1 MARRKQLPEYE
12 AKRDFEVTPEPAP
25 GPAARGATAPS
36 FVVHKHDATRLHY
49 DLRLEMEGA
58 LASWSVPKGPSY
70 DPGVRRLA
78 VQTEDHPLEYGGF
91 EGRIPD
97 GEYGAGDSLLWDRGT
112 WDTVPPGEAAAM
124 RTKGHLH
131 FRLDGEKLHGE
142 WHLIRTTGPRG
153 ERGAMGPDGAQGTR
167 SQWLLFKAKDGTE
180 DAKLDVV
187 SARPESVVSGRV
199 ITRGPERKKDLRAP
213 RPPPEKLLEGLLPP
227 MLATLIDA
235 PPPHEED
242 YLAEVKI
249 DGYRALCAVS
259 AGRVAMTTRNGLDL
273 TGRFPPVAAA
283 LGRLVVGDAVIDG
296 EIAALDA
303 KGVPRFELLQQGSDE
318 AVLFAFDL
326 LRLDG
331 QDLRARPLGERR
343 DLLRSL
349 LSNNAGGLRL
359 TEELPPPFAAALEV
373 AGKRG
378 LEGLVLKLRDGPYQA
393 GRSRA
398 WLKLKVLKS
407 QELAV
412 VGYLPGEGNAAG
424 GIGALLLGVV
434 AKGALT
440 FAGKVG
446 TGFSAKLRA
455 GLRRE
460 LEKDAAPGPR
470 VESAPRL
477 RGARWVEPRLVAQ
490 VRFTEWTADGKLRH
504 PSFQGL
510 RTDKTPLECVREEPE
525 APAPPAA
532 RPKIAA
538 RIKVA
543 ASTEVAAGAGAAR
556 APDPAEV
563 ALTHPERVLYP
574 RDGLTKQDLADYY
587 AAVSEPLLRALA
599 GRPLALVHW
608 NEGLDG
614 PNWFQQDVREG
625 RGHPAP
631 WLTVLETQTAARRG
645 KPGRS
650 IGHLVADSPAALRWL
665 AQRSVLELH
674 LWHSRAGTLSTPDW
688 VVFDL
693 DPAEGQDIGQAVE
706 VALLLHGMF
715 ERLGLPSLPKTTGK
729 RGLHVL
735 VPLAQGHTYA
745 DAESFALRVAETVE
759 RQVPE
764 VTTERSRAKR
774 KGRLYLD
781 CLQNGQGKT
790 IVAPY
795 SPRGIDGAPVST
807 PLRWSEVKRGLD
819 PRRFTLRTL
828 PARLA
833 EVGDLFAPALADGV
847 RLPRFR

>member
-1 MARRKQLPEYE
+1 MARRRRLPEYE
-12 AKRDFEVTPEPAP
+12 AKRDFSVTPEPAP
-25 GPAARGATAPS
+25 GAVAKAAPAPT

-49 DLRLEMEGA
+49 DLRLEIDGA

-97 GEYGAGDSLLWDRGT
+97 GEYGAGDSLIWDRGT
-112 WDTVPPGEAAAM
+112 WDTVPPGKAAEM
-124 RTKGHLH
+124 RKKGHLH
-131 FRLDGEKLHGE
+131 FRLDGEKLRGE

-153 ERGAMGPDGAQGTR
+153 ERSAMGPEGAQGTK
-167 SQWLLFKAKDGTE
+167 SQWLLFKAKDGKE
-180 DAKLDVV
+180 DPKYDVV

-199 ITRGPERKKDLRAP
+199 VTRGPERQKDLRAL
-213 RPPPEKLLEGLLPP
+213 RPPPAKLLEGLLPP
-227 MLATLIDA
+227 MLATLTSE
-235 PPPHEED
+235 PPPDEEA
-242 YLAEVKI
+242 YQAEVKI

-259 AGRVAMTTRNGLDL
+259 AGRVAMVTRNGLDL
-273 TGRFPPVAAA
+273 KRRFPAVAAA

-296 EIAALDA
+296 EIAVLDA
-303 KGVPRFELLQQGSDE
+303 KGAPRFELLQQGADE

-331 QDLRARPLGERR
+331 QDLRARPLRERR
-343 DLLRSL
+343 DLLASL
-349 LSNNAGGLRL
+349 LSNNAGDLRL
-359 TEELPPPFAAALEV
+359 TEEMPPPFAAALEA

-378 LEGLVLKLRDGPYQA
+378 FEGLVLKLRDAPYQA

-398 WLKLKVLKS
+398 WLKLKVLRS

-412 VGYLPGEGNAAG
+412 VGFLPGEGKASG
-424 GIGALLLGVV
+424 GVGALLLGV
-434 AKGALT
+434 ASGGALT

-446 TGFSAKLRA
+446 TGFSTRQRA
-455 GLRRE
+455 ELQRE
-460 LEKDAAPGPR
+460 LERDIVPAPR
-470 VESAPRL
+470 VRDAPRL

-510 RTDKTPLECVREEPE
+510 RADKTPLECVREEPE
-525 APAPPAA
+525 PP
-532 RPKIAA
+532 PEPSPPDTE
-538 RIKVA
+538 
-543 ASTEVAAGAGAAR
+543 ASRRSPQRGRSAR
-556 APDPAEV
+556 APDPSDV

-574 RDGLTKQDLADYY
+574 RDGITKQDLAAYY

-608 NEGLDG
+608 NEGLDR
-614 PNWFQQDVREG
+614 PSWFQQDVREG
-625 RGHPAP
+625 RGHAEP
-631 WLTVLETQTAARRG
+631 WLTVVETPTSARG
-645 KPGRS
+645 AKPGRTV
-650 IGHLVADSPAALRWL
+650 GHLVADSPAALRWL

-674 LWHSRAGTLSTPDW
+674 MWSSRADSLSTPDW

-693 DPAEGQDIGQAVE
+693 DPAEGQDIAQAIE

-715 ERLGLPSLPKTTGK
+715 ERLGIPSLPKTTGK
-729 RGLHVL
+729 RGLHLL
-735 VPLAQGHTYA
+735 VPLAKGHTYA
-745 DAESFALRVAETVE
+745 DAESFALRVAETVV

-764 VTTERSRAKR
+764 VTLERSKAKR
-774 KGRLYLD
+774 HGRLYLD

-795 SPRGIDGAPVST
+795 SPRGVDRAPVST
-807 PLRWSEVKRGLD
+807 PLRWSEVKAGLD
-819 PRRFTLRTL
+819 PRRFNLRTM

-833 EVGDLFAPALADGV
+833 EVGDLFAPALSDGV
-847 RLPRFR
+847 RLPRLR